1 MIEYF
6 TLDNLL
12 LWFMISILI
21 TIIWSLCMGDPDSS
35 YTGNLILTWICAIL
49 ALPITLI
56 FGLIILGIYIGIKI
70 DNPIKKKRRRKSKRR

>member
-1 MIEYF
+1 MIQYL

-21 TIIWSLCMGDPDSS
+21 TIVWSLCMGDPDASD
-35 YTGNLILTWICAIL
+35 TENLILTVVCGIL

-56 FGLIILGIYIGIKI
+56 FGLVFLGMYLTLKTHK
-70 DNPIKKKRRRKSKRR
+70 PIRKTRNRKRN